1 MISPRVE
8 SALRRNQLRSILF
21 TTGAAWG
28 LYGAYVAL
36 DGRMLATA
44 LQLLGLVGSWGLALL
59 APRLGTGRAYATSVH
74 VFLALGCFVVA
85 ATMAVGRG
93 PMPLP
98 PAGALLAPALAAF
111 LLGTREAVVWGVIS
125 MGFAVG
131 AVVLAGRPWLPS
143 DGALSSVDALTPF
156 WATHGVMTVLAVLAR
171 RALDQN
177 QRSLALLNAELEA
190 RVASRTEALRE
201 SEERFR
207 RLFQAAP
214 EALLMLDGAGRVLQ
228 ANRAASDVFGAS
240 WADLQG
246 ADLARLLSLEA
257 RSWAQLGSASL
268 GGAELEGVR
277 LDGRAF
283 AAEVALAAIEV
294 DGQLHTLASVKDVS
308 ERRAAAQALQTSLS
322 EKETLLREVH
332 HRVKNN
338 LQIVSS
344 LLMLQ
349 SEQMPSDE
357 ARALLTESVNR
368 VRSMA
373 LIHQQLYGVDSLARV
388 DLGAYARTL
397 SGSLASVL
405 APEAR
410 VEVEVEGLVEV
421 SVEQAVPVG
430 LVLNELFTNACKYG
444 LRSGHADGEAC
455 DVRIRLE
462 GEERELRLVVEDR
475 GPGLPPGFELTN
487 SRSLGLVLV
496 RNLARQLRGRA
507 ELESCG
513 GTRATLTWPR
523 ERAVESVRVAG

>member
-1 MISPRVE
+1 MISARVE
-8 SALRRNQLRSILF
+8 LALRRDQLQSILF

-44 LQLLGLVGSWGLALL
+44 LQLVGLAGSWTLAWF
-59 APRLGTGRAYATSVH
+59 APRLGTGRAYVLSMHA
-74 VFLALGCFVVA
+74 FLALGCFVVA

-93 PMPLP
+93 PMALP

-111 LLGTREAVVWGVIS
+111 LLGTREAVAWGAIS
-125 MGFAVG
+125 MIFAVG
-131 AVVLAGRPWLPS
+131 AVVLAEQRWMPS

-156 WATHGVMTVLAVLAR
+156 WATHGVMTVLAWVAR
-171 RALDQN
+171 RALDRN
-177 QRSLALLNAELEA
+177 QRSLAQLNAELEA
-190 RVASRTEALRE
+190 RVASRTAALRE

-214 EALLMLDGAGRVLQ
+214 EALLMLDDSGRVLQ

-240 WADLQG
+240 WPELQG
-246 ADLARLLSLEA
+246 ADVARLLSLEA
-257 RSWAQLGSASL
+257 RSWSQLGSASI
-268 GGAELEGVR
+268 GDAELEGLR

-294 DGQLHTLASVKDVS
+294 DGQVHTLASVKDVS

-349 SEQMPSDE
+349 SEQMPGEES
-357 ARALLTESVNR
+357 RALLTESVNR

-373 LIHQQLYGVDSLARV
+373 LIHQQLYGLDSLARV
-388 DLGAYARTL
+388 DLGAYARML
-397 SGSLASVL
+397 SGSLSSML
-405 APEAR
+405 APRAR

-430 LVLNELFTNACKYG
+430 LILNELFTNACKYG
-444 LRSGHADGEAC
+444 LRSDRAEGEAC

-475 GPGLPPGFELTN
+475 GPGLPPGFELAQ
-487 SRSLGLVLV
+487 SRSLGMVLV

-507 ELESCG
+507 ELESRG

-523 ERAVESVRVAG
+523 ERAVEATRTVG